1 MMSNQS
7 VFALR
12 SPPHR
17 VAELTWDEVERRLG
31 GGALALLPI
40 GAGAKEH
47 GFHLP
52 MGTDQLQAE
61 ALADRLI
68 ARVGVSGIDLLV
80 WPTLTYGYYPAFT
93 AYAGS
98 VALLQPTFVAVVR
111 EIVSGLI
118 GFGARRVFV
127 LDTGIST
134 IPAVAG
140 AIGHLPKAHHLR
152 IHAGPRYREAAAR
165 LAEQPYG
172 SHADE
177 LETSR
182 MLALFPDRV
191 DMSRA
196 GASPVHAEG
205 PKPGALS
212 PTDPAS
218 PNYSPSGSFGDPTL
232 ASREKGEVLV
242 EAMLGDLEDA
252 VGRVAS
258 HQLPTA
264 PAWSASDPLPP

>member
-1 MMSNQS
+1 MVSDQS
-7 VFALR
+7 VFALS

-17 VAELTWDEVERRLG
+17 VADLAWDEVGRRLAA
-31 GGALALLPI
+31 GAVAVLPI

-47 GFHLP
+47 GLHLP
-52 MGTDQLQAE
+52 MGTDALQAE
-61 ALADRLI
+61 VLCRLLSERMH
-68 ARVGVSGIDLLV
+68 AKSVDLLV

-98 VALLQPTFVAVVR
+98 VTLSRPAFVAVVR
-111 EIVSGLI
+111 EIAAGLI
-118 GFGARRVFV
+118 GFRARAVLV

-134 IPAVAG
+134 IPPIAEAIEGLAG
-140 AIGHLPKAHHLR
+140 VHHLK

-182 MLALFPDRV
+182 MLALFPDLV

-196 GASPVHAEG
+196 VASPAHPAG
-205 PKPGALS
+205 PKPGALT
-212 PTDPAS
+212 PADPVS
-218 PNYSPSGSFGDPTL
+218 PNYSPSGSYGDPTL
-232 ASREKGEVLV
+232 ATREKGEALLEVL
-242 EAMLGDLEDA
+242 LGDLAEE
-252 VGRVAS
+252 VWRVAG
-258 HQLPTA
+258 LGGA
-264 PAWSASDPLPP
+264 VRISDRCF

>member
-1 MMSNQS
+1 MVSEQS

-17 VAELTWDEVERRLG
+17 VAELAWDEAGRRLAA
-31 GGALALLPI
+31 GALAVLPI

-52 MGTDQLQAE
+52 MGTDALQAE
-61 ALADRLI
+61 AIGTLLVDLMRAK
-68 ARVGVSGIDLLV
+68 SIDLLV

-98 VALLQPTFVAVVR
+98 VSLSRPTFVAAVR

-118 GFGARRVFV
+118 GFGARAVLI

-134 IPAVAG
+134 ISPVAEAIEDLAG
-140 AIGHLPKAHHLR
+140 AHHIK
-152 IHAGPRYREAAAR
+152 IHAGPRYREAVAR
-165 LAEQPYG
+165 LSGQTYG

-182 MLALFPDRV
+182 MLSLFPDVV

-196 GASPVHAEG
+196 VASPIHPAG
-205 PKPGALS
+205 PSPGALT
-212 PTDPAS
+212 PHDPAS
-218 PNYSPSGSFGDPTL
+218 PTYSPSGSYGDPTL
-232 ASREKGEVLV
+232 ATREKGETLL
-242 EAMLGDLEDA
+242 EAMLADMEEEFVCLA
-252 VGRVAS
+252 RHTVR
-258 HQLPTA
+258 
-264 PAWSASDPLPP
+264 

>member
-1 MMSNQS
+1 MASEQP

-17 VAELTWDEVERRLG
+17 VADLAWDEVGRRLAA
-31 GGALALLPI
+31 GAVAVLPI

-47 GFHLP
+47 GLHLP
-52 MGTDQLQAE
+52 MGTDALQAE
-61 ALADRLI
+61 VLCGLLSERMRAK
-68 ARVGVSGIDLLV
+68 SIDLLV

-98 VALLQPTFVAVVR
+98 VSLSRPAFVAAVR

-118 GFGARRVFV
+118 GFGARAVLV

-134 IPAVAG
+134 IPAVAE
-140 AIGHLPKAHHLR
+140 AIEGLAGAHHLK

-182 MLALFPDRV
+182 MLALFPDLV
-191 DMSRA
+191 DMARA
-196 GASPVHAEG
+196 VASPVHPEG
-205 PKPGALS
+205 PKPGALR
-212 PTDPAS
+212 PADPAS
-218 PNYSPSGSFGDPTL
+218 PNYSPSGSYGDPTL
-232 ASREKGEVLV
+232 ATREKGEMLLA
-242 EAMLGDLEDA
+242 AMLGDLAEE
-252 VGRVAS
+252 VGRIAGGGR
-258 HQLPTA
+258 
-264 PAWSASDPLPP
+264 